1 MAAGVTAGVDSTAA
15 GLREV
20 FGGVLDFEE
29 DLGFSEAFAFGRV
42 WAGVLAVALVA
53 GAARFRA
60 GALAGADVDRA
71 ALVARVFAA
80 PALAAFFAPAFAG
93 APFAPDFLAPD
104 PAAFGLGGADR
115 DWLRR
120 RQGLHPFGAY
130 LEPLHFDGARIS
142 GLPRAFIDCS
152 SPAFPTIEP
161 MHRRVRETPGFAV
174 VEMATGHCPQVQSP
188 AAFVRLLG
196 ELIHAGTS
204 RNEAR

>member
-1 MAAGVTAGVDSTAA
+1 VAAGVTAGVDSTAA

-29 DLGFSEAFAFGRV
+29 DLDFSGAFAFGRV
-42 WAGVLAVALVA
+42 WAGALAVALVA

-104 PAAFGLGGADR
+104 PAAFAGLA
-115 DWLRR
+115 
-120 RQGLHPFGAY
+120 A
-130 LEPLHFDGARIS
+130 PL
-142 GLPRAFIDCS
+142 
-152 SPAFPTIEP
+152 PAFDDA
-161 MHRRVRETPGFAV
+161 RVPLAAV
-174 VEMATGHCPQVQSP
+174 DLEDFLRVFLDIRLPFVAFGGSMSRWAARCIAPQ
-188 AAFVRLLG
+188 
-196 ELIHAGTS
+196 
-204 RNEAR
+204 